1 MFQCLS
7 IGINVLSQKHNFR
20 YTVSHQTLDL
30 FYDRLRFAT
39 LLSSSYI
46 WYNTVTAEIIAAKH
60 DIHTGF
66 KGILSLYRQVFY
78 DLICIFPYIHYH
90 FVLWLLVFPALGFQF
105 L

>member
-60 DIHTGF
+60 NIDTRF
-66 KGILSLYRQVFY
+66 KGIFTVSRHTLHDFIRFLPDINDLSIR
-78 DLICIFPYIHYH
+78 I
-90 FVLWLLVFPALGFQF
+90 
-105 L
+105 

>member
-7 IGINVLSQKHNFR
+7 IGINILSQKHNFR
-20 YTVSHQTLDL
+20 YTVSYQTLDL

-60 DIHTGF
+60 NIDTRL
-66 KGILSLYRQVFY
+66 KGIFTVSRHTLH
-78 DLICIFPYIHYH
+78 DLIR
-90 FVLWLLVFPALGFQF
+90 F
-105 L
+105 LPDINDLPFRI